1 MVAEIDLYN
10 SRFDFVRSVYPMD
23 EFVLTYGIE
32 EEKGVKRSFLVFYD
46 KSKF

>member
-23 EFVLTYGIE
+23 EYILTFGVIE
-32 EEKGVKRSFLVFYD
+32 ENNMLVSQLRFY
-46 KSKF
+46 KN